1 MLPSYLDRR
10 GGFAA
15 DAVGAVGVAE
25 MGLKPRAHGS
35 RDFGRHRSSGLIVE
49 IDHAARRLSAMS
61 VQSETKRPT
70 STSVVEG
77 PTLTRT
83 TSRAAA
89 SSQPVAARTWLGL
102 RLPAAQDLP
111 AETAVPALSTGL
123 RWEL

>member
-77 PTLTRT
+77 PKLTRT
-83 TSRAAA
+83 NSRAAA
-89 SSQPVAARTWLGL
+89 SSHPLAPRTALGL
-102 RLPAAQDLP
+102 RLPAPQAPP
-111 AETAVPALSTGL
+111 ADTAITPPP
-123 RWEL
+123 